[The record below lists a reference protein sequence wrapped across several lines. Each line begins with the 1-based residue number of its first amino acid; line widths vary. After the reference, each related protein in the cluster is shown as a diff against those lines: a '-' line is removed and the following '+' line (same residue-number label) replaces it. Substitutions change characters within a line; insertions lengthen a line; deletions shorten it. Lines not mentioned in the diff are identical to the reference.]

1 MYRDSNPSK
10 THDLPT
16 EITNLVLRPNEVQAL
31 DVSLQKEVTERQSQA
46 VTEAECGLKMCVVSS
61 YRMGNFIG

>member
-1 MYRDSNPSK
+1 MYRDSNLSK

-31 DVSLQKEVTERQSQA
+31 DVSLKKKSLRDKVRPSQRL
-46 VTEAECGLKMCVVSS
+46 CGLKMCVVSS
-61 YRMGNFIG
+61 YGMGNFIG